1 MRPPPTFTVTDD
13 STVNGSRRAAPANL
27 ELGLVGNCTFNA
39 LIDSEGTVVWC
50 CMPRPD
56 SDPILHALLGSAGVD
71 ATAGRF
77 AIDVVDLVETR
88 QRYVPNTA
96 ILETELVDR
105 HGNVARIRDFAPRF
119 TDRGRTFR
127 PLLLVRRIVPVRGHP
142 TIRVRLQP
150 SFEYGAGK
158 PEVTRGSHHLRY
170 YHAGQA
176 VRLTTDMPITFAVD
190 ETPHLLDQ
198 PINLFFGVDETVDR
212 NVGDLA
218 REFEERTDDY
228 WRRWVRALALPLEW
242 QDAVIRAAIT
252 LKLCTYEETG
262 AIMAAVTTSI
272 PEAPLT
278 ERTWDYRYCWLRD
291 AFFVVRALNGLSEV
305 ATMEYYLRYLSNIV
319 HQAQPSRHLQP
330 VYGIGLEAAIPERRL
345 TSLSGYRGSGPV
357 RVGNQA
363 YEHHQH
369 DVYGHAVLAATQAF
383 FDHRLLRPA
392 GVEDFRRM
400 EWLGER
406 AVELHDQPDAGIW
419 EFRTR
424 AAPHTSS
431 AIMCWAACDR
441 LAKIARHLGLAAP
454 ADHWSGHA
462 QRIRGVILERSWS
475 ETRGAFVASFGGA
488 DMDASVL
495 LMSEVGLLPADDP
508 RWRRTLDVVRSE
520 LKCGNHL
527 FRYVAADDFGA
538 PTMAFTACTFWYVDA
553 LTRAGENA
561 EARELFDELL
571 AHRNRLGLLSE
582 DLDPRT
588 GELWGNFPQTYSM
601 VGVINGAI
609 RLSRRW
615 ESVL

>member
-1 MRPPPTFTVTDD
+1 MNPSPPGIG
-13 STVNGSRRAAPANL
+13 NGL
-27 ELGLVGNCTFNA
+27 ELGLIGNCSFNA
-39 LIDSEGTVVWC
+39 LVDEAGAVVWS

-56 SDPILHALLGSAGVD
+56 GDPVLHALLGTTGDGAS
-71 ATAGRF
+71 GRF
-77 AIDVVDLVETR
+77 VIELADQVEAR
-88 QRYVPNTA
+88 QRYVGNTA
-96 ILETELVDR
+96 ILETELTDR
-105 HGNVARIRDFAPRF
+105 GGNAVRITDFAPRF

-127 PLLLVRRIVPVRGHP
+127 PVLLVRRISPVRGRP
-142 TIRVRLQP
+142 TMRVRLDP
-150 SFEYGAGK
+150 SFEYGARR
-158 PEVTRGSHHLRY
+158 PDVTRGSHHIRY

-176 VRLTTDMPITFAVD
+176 VRLTTDMPITYAID
-190 ETPHLLDQ
+190 ETWHLLDR
-198 PINLFFGVDETVDR
+198 PVNLLFGVDETLDR
-212 NVGDLA
+212 NVGEVA

-228 WRRWVRALALPLEW
+228 WRHWVRALALPPEW

-262 AIMAAVTTSI
+262 AIRAAVTTSI
-272 PEAPLT
+272 PEAPDT
-278 ERTWDYRYCWLRD
+278 QRTWDYRYCWLRD

-305 ATMEYYLRYLSNIV
+305 ATMETYLRYLANIIQ
-319 HQAQPSRHLQP
+319 QARPSRHLQP
-330 VYGIGLEAAIPERRL
+330 VYGIGLEVAIPERKL
-345 TSLSGYRGSGPV
+345 TSLGGYRGYGPV

-369 DVYGHAVLAATQAF
+369 DGYGHAVLAATQAY

-392 GVEDFRRM
+392 GVDDFRTM

-406 AVELHDQPDAGIW
+406 ALELFDQPDAGVW
-419 EFRTR
+419 EFRTI

-431 AIMCWAACDR
+431 AVMCWAACDR
-441 LAKIARHLGLAAP
+441 LAKIARHLGIDDAAER
-454 ADHWSGHA
+454 WSAAA
-462 QRIRGVILERSWS
+462 QRIHRVIIERSWN
-475 ETRGAFVASFGGA
+475 EKRGAFVADFGGV

-495 LMSEVGLLPADDP
+495 LMSEVGFLPAADA
-508 RWRRTLDVVRSE
+508 RWRSTLDVVRRE
-520 LKCGNHL
+520 LKSGNHL

-553 LTRAGENA
+553 LARAGELG
-561 EARELFDELL
+561 EARELFDDLI

>member
-1 MRPPPTFTVTDD
+1 MPDAMNPSPPGIG
-13 STVNGSRRAAPANL
+13 NGL
-27 ELGLVGNCTFNA
+27 ELGLIGNCSFNA
-39 LIDSEGTVVWC
+39 LVDEAGAVVWS

-56 SDPILHALLGSAGVD
+56 GDPVLHALLGTTGDGAS
-71 ATAGRF
+71 GRF
-77 AIDVVDLVETR
+77 VIELADQVEAR
-88 QRYVPNTA
+88 QRYVGNTA
-96 ILETELVDR
+96 ILETELTDR
-105 HGNVARIRDFAPRF
+105 GGNAVRITDFAPRF

-127 PLLLVRRIVPVRGHP
+127 PVLLVRRISPVRGRP
-142 TIRVRLQP
+142 TIRVRLDP
-150 SFEYGAGK
+150 SFEYGARR
-158 PEVTRGSHHLRY
+158 PDVTRGSHHIRY

-176 VRLTTDMPITFAVD
+176 VRLTTDMPITYAID
-190 ETPHLLDQ
+190 ETWHLLDR
-198 PINLFFGVDETVDR
+198 PVNLLFGVDETLDR
-212 NVGDLA
+212 NVGEVA

-228 WRRWVRALALPLEW
+228 WRHWVRALALPPEW

-272 PEAPLT
+272 PEAPDT

-305 ATMEYYLRYLSNIV
+305 ATMETYLRYLANIIQ
-319 HQAQPSRHLQP
+319 QARPSRHLQP
-330 VYGIGLEAAIPERRL
+330 VYGIGLEVAIPERKL
-345 TSLSGYRGSGPV
+345 TSLGGYRGYGPV

-369 DVYGHAVLAATQAF
+369 DGYGHAVLAATQAY

-392 GVEDFRRM
+392 GVDDFRTM

-406 AVELHDQPDAGIW
+406 ALELFDQPDAGVW
-419 EFRTR
+419 EFRTI

-431 AIMCWAACDR
+431 AVMCWAACDR
-441 LAKIARHLGLAAP
+441 LAKIARHLGIDDAAER
-454 ADHWSGHA
+454 WSAAA
-462 QRIRGVILERSWS
+462 QRIHRVIIERSWN
-475 ETRGAFVASFGGA
+475 EKRGAFVADFGGV

-495 LMSEVGLLPADDP
+495 LMSEVGFLPAADA
-508 RWRRTLDVVRSE
+508 RWRSTLDVVRRE
-520 LKCGNHL
+520 LKSGNHL

-553 LTRAGENA
+553 LARAGELG
-561 EARELFDELL
+561 EARELFDDLI

>member
-1 MRPPPTFTVTDD
+1 MNPSPPGIG
-13 STVNGSRRAAPANL
+13 NGL
-27 ELGLVGNCTFNA
+27 ELGLIGNCSFNA
-39 LIDSEGTVVWC
+39 LVDEAGAVVWS

-56 SDPILHALLGSAGVD
+56 GDPVLHALLGTTGDGAS
-71 ATAGRF
+71 GRF
-77 AIDVVDLVETR
+77 VIELADQVEAR
-88 QRYVPNTA
+88 QRYVGNTA
-96 ILETELVDR
+96 ILETELTDR
-105 HGNVARIRDFAPRF
+105 GGNAVRITDFAPRF

-127 PLLLVRRIVPVRGHP
+127 PVLLVRRISPVRGRP
-142 TIRVRLQP
+142 TMRVRLDP
-150 SFEYGAGK
+150 SFEYGARR
-158 PEVTRGSHHLRY
+158 PDVTRGSHHIRY

-176 VRLTTDMPITFAVD
+176 VRLTTDMPITYAID
-190 ETPHLLDQ
+190 ETWHLLDR
-198 PINLFFGVDETVDR
+198 PVNLLFGVDETLDR
-212 NVGDLA
+212 NVGEVA

-228 WRRWVRALALPLEW
+228 WRHWVRALALPPEW

-272 PEAPLT
+272 PEAPDT

-305 ATMEYYLRYLSNIV
+305 ATMETYLRYLANIIQ
-319 HQAQPSRHLQP
+319 QARPSRHLQP
-330 VYGIGLEAAIPERRL
+330 VYGIGLEVAIPERKL
-345 TSLSGYRGSGPV
+345 TSLGGYRGYGPV

-369 DVYGHAVLAATQAF
+369 DGYGHAVLAATQAY

-392 GVEDFRRM
+392 GVDDFRTM

-406 AVELHDQPDAGIW
+406 ALELFDQPDAGVW
-419 EFRTR
+419 EFRTI

-431 AIMCWAACDR
+431 AVMCWAACDR
-441 LAKIARHLGLAAP
+441 LAKIARHLGIDDAAER
-454 ADHWSGHA
+454 WSAAA
-462 QRIRGVILERSWS
+462 QRIHRVIIERSWN
-475 ETRGAFVASFGGA
+475 EKRGAFVADFGGV

-495 LMSEVGLLPADDP
+495 LMSEVGFLPAADA
-508 RWRRTLDVVRSE
+508 RWRSTLDVVRRE
-520 LKCGNHL
+520 LKSGNHL

-553 LTRAGENA
+553 LARAGELG
-561 EARELFDELL
+561 EARELFDDLI

>member
-1 MRPPPTFTVTDD
+1 MPLP
-13 STVNGSRRAAPANL
+13 VNDPLVDAGTSL
-27 ELGLVGNCTFNA
+27 EVGLIGNCSFNA
-39 LIDSEGTVVWC
+39 LVDEAGSVVWC

-56 SDPILHALLGSAGVD
+56 GDPVLHALLGTTDAG
-71 ATAGRF
+71 ATGRF
-77 AIDVVDLVETR
+77 AVELADRVETR
-88 QRYVPNTA
+88 QRYVGNTA
-96 ILETELVDR
+96 ILETELTDR
-105 HGNVARIRDFAPRF
+105 DGNVVRITDFAPRF

-127 PLLLVRRIVPVRGHP
+127 PVLLVRRIAPVHGRP
-142 TIRVRLQP
+142 TIRIRLQP
-150 SFEYGAGK
+150 AFEYGARR
-158 PEVTRGSHHLRY
+158 PDVTRGSHHIRY
-170 YHAGQA
+170 FHAGQA
-176 VRLTTDMPITFAVD
+176 VRLTTDMPIAYAID
-190 ETPHLLDQ
+190 ETWHLLDR
-198 PINLFFGVDETVDR
+198 PVNLLFGVDETVDR
-212 NVGDLA
+212 NVGDVA

-228 WRRWVRALALPLEW
+228 WRRWVRALALPPEW

-272 PEAPLT
+272 PEAPDT
-278 ERTWDYRYCWLRD
+278 QRTWDYRYCWLRD

-305 ATMEYYLRYLSNIV
+305 ATMENYLRYLANVV
-319 HQAQPSRHLQP
+319 HQARPSRHLQP
-330 VYGIGLEAAIPERRL
+330 VYGIGLEVAIPERKL
-345 TSLSGYRGSGPV
+345 TSLAGYRGCGPV
-357 RVGNQA
+357 RIGNQA

-369 DVYGHAVLAATQAF
+369 DVYGHAVLAAMQAY

-392 GVEDFRRM
+392 GVDDFRRM

-406 AVELHDQPDAGIW
+406 ALDLHDQPDAGIW

-441 LAKIARHLGLAAP
+441 LAKIARHLGIDDAA
-454 ADHWSGHA
+454 D
-462 QRIRGVILERSWS
+462 RGSATAGRVRAVVLEQSWNDK
-475 ETRGAFVASFGGA
+475 RGAFVASFGGD

-495 LMSEVGLLPADDP
+495 LMSEVGFLPADDP
-508 RWRRTLDVVRSE
+508 RWRKTLDVVRRE

-553 LTRAGENA
+553 LARAGEQG
-561 EARELFDELL
+561 EARELFDDLIS
-571 AHRNRLGLLSE
+571 HRNRLGLLSE
-582 DLDPRT
+582 DVDPRT

-615 ESVL
+615 ESVV

>member
-1 MRPPPTFTVTDD
+1 M
-13 STVNGSRRAAPANL
+13 PASLGWPKGDGVASL

-39 LIDSEGTVVWC
+39 LIDRHGAVVWC

-56 SDPILHALLGSAGVD
+56 GDPVLHALLGRAASNGV
-71 ATAGRF
+71 TGRF
-77 AIDVVDLVETR
+77 DIEIQDLAETR

-96 ILETELVDR
+96 VLETTLIDR
-105 HGNVARIRDFAPRF
+105 AGNVAQITDFAPRF
-119 TDRGRTFR
+119 TDRGRAFR
-127 PLLLVRRIVPVRGHP
+127 PLLLVRRVRPVRGHP
-142 TIRVRLQP
+142 TFRVRLDP
-150 SFEYGAGK
+150 GFDYGARQ
-158 PEVTRGSHHLRY
+158 PEVTRGSHHVRY
-170 YHAGQA
+170 FHAGQA
-176 VRLTTDMPITFAVD
+176 VRLTTDMPIAYAIG
-190 ETPHLLDQ
+190 ETPHLLDR
-198 PINLFFGVDETVDR
+198 PVNLLFGVDETVDR
-212 NVGDLA
+212 NIADLA
-218 REFEERTDDY
+218 REFEERTEDY
-228 WRRWVRALALPLEW
+228 WRRWTRALAVPFEW

-272 PEAPLT
+272 PEAPDT

-305 ATMEYYLRYLSNIV
+305 ATMEAYLRYLANIA
-319 HQAQPSRHLQP
+319 HQAEPSRRLQP

-345 TSLSGYRGSGPV
+345 TSLAGYRGFGPV

-392 GVEDFRRM
+392 GVEDFHRM

-406 AVELHDQPDAGIW
+406 AVELYDQPDAGIW

-424 AAPHTSS
+424 AATHTSS
-431 AIMCWAACDR
+431 AILCWVACDR
-441 LAKIARHLGLAAP
+441 LAKIAQHLGLDDNARTWG
-454 ADHWSGHA
+454 DHAH
-462 QRIRGVILERSWS
+462 RIRNVVLERGWS
-475 ETRGAFVASFGGA
+475 NQRGAFVASFGGH
-488 DMDASVL
+488 DLDASVL
-495 LMSEVGLLPADDP
+495 LMSEVGLLSPEDS
-508 RWRRTLDVVRSE
+508 RWRKTLAAIRSE
-520 LKCGNHL
+520 LKAGNHL

-553 LTRAGENA
+553 LARAGEHG
-561 EARELFDELL
+561 EARELFDDLL
-571 AHRNRLGLLSE
+571 SQRNHLGLLSE
-582 DLDPRT
+582 DIDPRS
-588 GELWGNFPQTYSM
+588 GEQWGNFPQTYSM

-615 ESVL
+615 DSVL

>member
-1 MRPPPTFTVTDD
+1 MNEPASPPVAGP
-13 STVNGSRRAAPANL
+13 SL
-27 ELGLVGNCTFNA
+27 ELGLIGNCTFNA
-39 LIDSEGTVVWC
+39 LVDGDGAVVWC

-56 SDPILHALLGSAGVD
+56 SEPVLHALLGTTGAG
-71 ATAGRF
+71 ANGRF
-77 AIDVVDLVETR
+77 TVEIADRVETR

-96 ILETELVDR
+96 ILETELTDR
-105 HGNVARIRDFAPRF
+105 NGNVVRVTDFAPRF
-119 TDRGRTFR
+119 SDRGRTFR
-127 PLLLVRRIVPVRGHP
+127 PLLLVRRIAPVRGRP

-150 SFEYGAGK
+150 AFDYGARQ
-158 PEVTRGSHHLRY
+158 PDITRGSHHVRY

-176 VRLTTDMPITFAVD
+176 VRLTTDMPVAYAID
-190 ETPHLLDQ
+190 ETWHLLDR
-198 PINLFFGVDETVDR
+198 PVNLLFGVDETVDR
-212 NVGDLA
+212 NVGDVA

-228 WRRWVRALALPLEW
+228 WRRWVRALALPPEW

-272 PEAPLT
+272 PEAPDT

-305 ATMEYYLRYLSNIV
+305 ATMENYLRYLANVV

-330 VYGIGLEAAIPERRL
+330 VYGIGLEVAIPERKL
-345 TSLSGYRGSGPV
+345 TSLAGYRSIGPV

-383 FDHRLLRPA
+383 FDHRLLRPS

-406 AVELHDQPDAGIW
+406 ALELHDQPDAGIW

-431 AIMCWAACDR
+431 AVMCWAACDR
-441 LAKIARHLGLAAP
+441 LAKIARHLGIDDAAER
-454 ADHWSGHA
+454 WSA
-462 QRIRGVILERSWS
+462 TASRVRAVVLERSWNDR
-475 ETRGAFVASFGGA
+475 RGAFVASFGG
-488 DMDASVL
+488 DEMDASVL
-495 LMSEVGLLPADDP
+495 LMSEVGFLPADDP
-508 RWRRTLDVVRSE
+508 RWRKTLDVVRRE

-553 LTRAGENA
+553 LTRADDKG
-561 EARELFDELL
+561 EARELFDDLI

-582 DLDPRT
+582 DVDPRT

>member
-1 MRPPPTFTVTDD
+1 MNDQ
-13 STVNGSRRAAPANL
+13 APIQALLMTQRGEASNL

-39 LIDSEGTVVWC
+39 LIDHAGAVVWC

-56 SDPILHALLGSAGVD
+56 GDPVLHSLLGSAGAD
-71 ATAGRF
+71 RAPGRF
-77 AIDVVDLVETR
+77 AIEVADLAETR

-105 HGNVARIRDFAPRF
+105 DGNVARITDFAPRF

-127 PLLLVRRIVPVRGHP
+127 PLMLVRRITPARGHP
-142 TIRVRLQP
+142 TIRVRLSP
-150 SFEYGAGK
+150 MFEYGARK
-158 PEVTRGSHHLRY
+158 PDLTRGSHHLRY

-176 VRLTTDMPITFAVD
+176 VRLTTDMPIAYAVD
-190 ETPHLLDQ
+190 ATPHLLDQ
-198 PINLFFGVDETVDR
+198 PINLLFGVDETVDR
-212 NVGDLA
+212 NVGDIA

-228 WRRWVRALALPLEW
+228 WRRWVRALAVPLEW

-262 AIMAAVTTSI
+262 AIMAAVTTSV
-272 PEAPLT
+272 PEAPNT

-305 ATMEYYLRYLSNIV
+305 TTMENYLRYLANIV
-319 HQAQPSRHLQP
+319 HQAHPSRHLQP

-345 TSLSGYRGSGPV
+345 TSLAGYRGIGPV
-357 RVGNQA
+357 RIGNQA

-392 GVEDFRRM
+392 GIEHFHRM

-406 AVELHDQPDAGIW
+406 AVALHDQPDAGIW
-419 EFRTR
+419 EFRTK

-441 LAKIARHLGLAAP
+441 LAKIARHLGLDAHAER
-454 ADHWSGHA
+454 WSEDA
-462 QRIRGVILERSWS
+462 QRIRATILKRSWS
-475 ETRGAFVASFGGA
+475 DSRGAFVASFDG
-488 DMDASVL
+488 DEMDASVL

-508 RWRRTLDVVRSE
+508 RWRKTLDVVRRE
-520 LKCGNHL
+520 LKSGSHL

-553 LTRAGENA
+553 LTRAGEHG
-561 EARELFDELL
+561 EARELFDELI

-582 DLDPRT
+582 DLDPKT

>member
-1 MRPPPTFTVTDD
+1 MHVLMIDPIVDVGT
-13 STVNGSRRAAPANL
+13 NL
-27 ELGLVGNCTFNA
+27 EVGLIGNCSFNA
-39 LIDSEGTVVWC
+39 LVDAAGAVVWC

-56 SDPILHALLGSAGVD
+56 GDPVLHALLGTTGAG
-71 ATAGRF
+71 TTGRF
-77 AIDVVDLVETR
+77 AVDLADRVETR
-88 QRYVPNTA
+88 QRYVGNTA
-96 ILETELVDR
+96 ILETDLTDR
-105 HGNVARIRDFAPRF
+105 DGNVVRITDFAPRF

-127 PLLLVRRIVPVRGHP
+127 PVLLVRRITPVKGRP
-142 TIRVRLQP
+142 TIRIRLQP
-150 SFEYGAGK
+150 AFEYGARR
-158 PEVTRGSHHLRY
+158 PDITRGSHHIRY
-170 YHAGQA
+170 FHAGQA
-176 VRLTTDMPITFAVD
+176 VRLTTDMPIAYAID
-190 ETPHLLDQ
+190 ETWHLLDR
-198 PINLFFGVDETVDR
+198 PINLLFGVDETVDR
-212 NVGDLA
+212 NVGDVA

-228 WRRWVRALALPLEW
+228 WRRWVRALALPPEW

-272 PEAPLT
+272 PEAPET

-305 ATMEYYLRYLSNIV
+305 ATMETYLRYLANIV
-319 HQAQPSRHLQP
+319 HQARPSRHLQP
-330 VYGIGLEAAIPERRL
+330 VYGIGLEAAIPERKL
-345 TSLSGYRGSGPV
+345 TSLAGYRGCGPV

-369 DVYGHAVLAATQAF
+369 DVYGHAVLAATQAC

-392 GVEDFRRM
+392 GVDDFRRM

-406 AVELHDQPDAGIW
+406 ALDLHDQPDAGIW

-424 AAPHTSS
+424 SAPHTSS

-441 LAKIARHLGLAAP
+441 LAKIARHLGIDDAA
-454 ADHWSGHA
+454 DRWSTSA
-462 QRIRGVILERSWS
+462 ERVRAVVLEQAWNDK
-475 ETRGAFVASFGGA
+475 RGAFVASFGSA

-495 LMSEVGLLPADDP
+495 LMSEVGFLPADDP
-508 RWRRTLDVVRSE
+508 RWLRTLDVVRRE

-527 FRYVAADDFGA
+527 FRSGAADDFGA

-553 LTRAGENA
+553 LARAGEQD
-561 EARELFDELL
+561 EARELFDDLIS
-571 AHRNRLGLLSE
+571 HRNRLGLLSE

>member
-1 MRPPPTFTVTDD
+1 MSRMTSPPQET
-13 STVNGSRRAAPANL
+13 NAAATL

-39 LIDSEGTVVWC
+39 LIDGAGTVVWC

-56 SDPILHALLGSAGVD
+56 GDPVLHALLGRAGSDGVS
-71 ATAGRF
+71 GRF
-77 AIDVVDLVETR
+77 AVEVANLAEAR

-105 HGNVARIRDFAPRF
+105 DGNVARITDFAPRF
-119 TDRGRTFR
+119 TDRGRMFR
-127 PLLLVRRIVPVRGHP
+127 PLLLVRRIAPVRGRP
-142 TIRVRLQP
+142 TIRVRVQP
-150 SFEYGAGK
+150 AFEYGARR
-158 PEVTRGSHHLRY
+158 PDVTRGSHHIRY

-176 VRLTTDMPITFAVD
+176 VRLTTDMPIAFAID
-190 ETPHLLDQ
+190 ETWHLLDR
-198 PINLFFGVDETVDR
+198 PENLLFGVDETVDR

-228 WRRWVRALALPLEW
+228 WRTWARALAVPLEW

-262 AIMAAVTTSI
+262 AIVAAVTTSI
-272 PEAPLT
+272 PEAPDT

-305 ATMEYYLRYLSNIV
+305 ATMENYLRYLANIV
-319 HQAQPSRHLQP
+319 HQAEPARHLQP
-330 VYGIGLEAAIPERRL
+330 VYGIALEAAIPERRL
-345 TSLSGYRGSGPV
+345 TSLGGYRGIGPV

-392 GVEDFRRM
+392 GVDDFRRM

-406 AVELHDQPDAGIW
+406 ALELHDQPDAGIW

-441 LAKIARHLGLAAP
+441 LAKIARHLGLVALAARWT
-454 ADHWSGHA
+454 AVAERVRD
-462 QRIRGVILERSWS
+462 VILRRAWS
-475 ETRGAFVASFGGA
+475 DARGAFVASFEGT

-508 RWRRTLDVVRSE
+508 RWQKTLDVVRTE

-553 LTRAGENA
+553 LTRAGAHA
-561 EARELFDELL
+561 EARELFDDLL
-571 AHRNRLGLLSE
+571 ARRNGLGLLSE

>member
-1 MRPPPTFTVTDD
+1 MTATPLDAR
-13 STVNGSRRAAPANL
+13 STL
-27 ELGLVGNCTFNA
+27 ELGLIGNCTFNA
-39 LIDSEGTVVWC
+39 LVDGAGTIVWC

-56 SDPILHALLGSAGVD
+56 GEPVLHALLGNTG
-71 ATAGRF
+71 TGGTLGRF
-77 AIDVVDLVETR
+77 AIEVADLAEAK

-96 ILETELVDR
+96 ILETDLIDR
-105 HGNVARIRDFAPRF
+105 SGNIARIIDFAPRF
-119 TDRGRTFR
+119 SDRGRTFR
-127 PLLLVRRIVPVRGHP
+127 PLMLVRRIVPVQGRP

-150 SFEYGAGK
+150 AFEYGARR
-158 PEVTRGSHHLRY
+158 PDITRGSHHIRY

-176 VRLTTDMPITFAVD
+176 VRLTTDMPIAYAID
-190 ETPHLLDQ
+190 ETPHLLDR
-198 PINLFFGVDETVDR
+198 PVNLLFGVDETVDR

-218 REFEERTDDY
+218 RECEERTDDY
-228 WRRWVRALALPLEW
+228 WRRWSRALALPLEW

-272 PEAPLT
+272 PEAPHT

-305 ATMEYYLRYLSNIV
+305 ATMENYLRYLANVV
-319 HQAQPSRHLQP
+319 HQAQPTRHLQP
-330 VYGIGLEAAIPERRL
+330 VYGIGLEVAIPERRL
-345 TSLSGYRGSGPV
+345 TSLAGYRGIGPV

-383 FDHRLLRPA
+383 FDHRLLHPA
-392 GVEDFRRM
+392 GVDDFMRM

-406 AVELHDQPDAGIW
+406 SLELYDQPDAGIW

-441 LAKIARHLGLAAP
+441 LAKIARHLGLDGP
-454 ADHWSGHA
+454 ASRWTDSA
-462 QRIRGVILERSWS
+462 QRVRDVILDRAWS
-475 ETRGAFVASFGGA
+475 DKRNAFVSSFGGD

-508 RWRRTLDVVRSE
+508 RWRKTLQAVRAE

-553 LTRAGENA
+553 LTRAGEHV
-561 EARELFDELL
+561 EARELFDELIS
-571 AHRNRLGLLSE
+571 HRNRLGLLSE
-582 DLDPRT
+582 DLDPNT

>member
-1 MRPPPTFTVTDD
+1 MTAVREA
-13 STVNGSRRAAPANL
+13 GGEGANL
-27 ELGLVGNCTFNA
+27 ELGIIGNCTFNA
-39 LIDSEGTVVWC
+39 LIDRAGSVVWC

-56 SDPILHALLGSAGVD
+56 GDPVLHGLLGSAGPNR
-71 ATAGRF
+71 APGRF
-77 AIDVVDLVETR
+77 TIEIADLAETR

-105 HGNVARIRDFAPRF
+105 SGNVARITDFAPRF

-127 PLLLVRRIVPVRGHP
+127 PLLLVRRITPVRGHP
-142 TIRVRLQP
+142 TIRVRLSP
-150 SFEYGAGK
+150 MFEYGART
-158 PEVTRGSHHLRY
+158 PDVTRGSHHLRY

-176 VRLTTDMPITFAVD
+176 VRLTTDMPIAYAVD

-198 PINLFFGVDETVDR
+198 PINLLFGVDETVDR
-212 NVGDLA
+212 NVGDIA

-228 WRRWVRALALPLEW
+228 WRRWVRALAVPLEW

-252 LKLCTYEETG
+252 LKLCTFEETG

-272 PEAPLT
+272 PEAPQT

-305 ATMEYYLRYLSNIV
+305 TTMENYLRYLTNIV
-319 HQAQPSRHLQP
+319 HKARPSRHLQP

-345 TSLSGYRGSGPV
+345 TSLAGYRGIGPV

-392 GVEDFRRM
+392 SIEDFHRM

-431 AIMCWAACDR
+431 SIMCWAACDR
-441 LAKIARHLGLAAP
+441 LAKIAHHLGLATQASRW
-454 ADHWSGHA
+454 ADNA
-462 QRIRGVILERSWS
+462 QRLRATILERAWS
-475 ETRGAFVASFGGA
+475 ESRGAFVASFGG
-488 DMDASVL
+488 DEMDASVL
-495 LMSEVGLLPADDP
+495 LMSEVGLLPADDV
-508 RWRRTLDVVRSE
+508 RWRRTLDVVRRE
-520 LKCGNHL
+520 LKCGSNL

-553 LTRAGENA
+553 LVRAGELG
-561 EARELFDELL
+561 EARELFDELI

>member
-1 MRPPPTFTVTDD
+1 MNPSTAPVVT
-13 STVNGSRRAAPANL
+13 GL
-27 ELGLVGNCTFNA
+27 ELGLIGNCSFNA
-39 LIDSEGTVVWC
+39 LVDQAGAVVWC

-56 SDPILHALLGSAGVD
+56 GDPVLHALLGTTDGGAS
-71 ATAGRF
+71 GRF
-77 AIDVVDLVETR
+77 IVELADQVEAR
-88 QRYVPNTA
+88 QRYVGNTA
-96 ILETELVDR
+96 ILETELTDR
-105 HGNVARIRDFAPRF
+105 AGNAVRITDFAPRF

-127 PLLLVRRIVPVRGHP
+127 PVLLVRRITPVRGRP
-142 TIRVRLQP
+142 TIRVRLDP
-150 SFEYGAGK
+150 SFEYGARR
-158 PEVTRGSHHLRY
+158 PDVTRGSHHIRY

-176 VRLTTDMPITFAVD
+176 VRLTTDMPITYAID
-190 ETPHLLDQ
+190 ETWHLLDR
-198 PINLFFGVDETVDR
+198 PANLLFGVDETLVR
-212 NVGDLA
+212 NVGEVA

-228 WRRWVRALALPLEW
+228 WRHWVRSLALPPEW

-272 PEAPLT
+272 PEAPDT

-305 ATMEYYLRYLSNIV
+305 ATMETYLRYLANIIN
-319 HQAQPSRHLQP
+319 QARPSRHLQP
-330 VYGIGLEAAIPERRL
+330 VYGIGLEVAISERKL
-345 TSLSGYRGSGPV
+345 TSLGGYRGYGPV

-369 DVYGHAVLAATQAF
+369 DGYGHAVLAATQAF

-392 GVEDFRRM
+392 SVEDFRTM

-406 AVELHDQPDAGIW
+406 ALELFDQPDAGVW
-419 EFRTR
+419 EFRTI

-441 LAKIARHLGLAAP
+441 LAKIARHLGIDDAA
-454 ADHWSGHA
+454 DQWSAAA
-462 QRIRGVILERSWS
+462 QRIHRVVIERSWNDK
-475 ETRGAFVASFGGA
+475 RGAFVADFGGI

-495 LMSEVGLLPADDP
+495 LMSEVGFLPADHP
-508 RWRRTLDVVRSE
+508 RWRSTLDVVRRE
-520 LKCGNHL
+520 LKSGNHL

-553 LTRAGENA
+553 LARAGELS
-561 EARELFDELL
+561 EARELFDDLI